1 MSVTTKSPDAKS
13 RKWRSAPAPQI
24 QVQSGLRAGGASGPC
39 DTAYW
44 RSELNYWRKLAEQ
57 MGCA

>member
-1 MSVTTKSPDAKS
+1 MSITTKSPAVKTQKT
-13 RKWRSAPAPQI
+13 RRAAAPQMR
-24 QVQSGLRAGGASGPC
+24 VQSGLRAGGAQGPC

>member
-1 MSVTTKSPDAKS
+1 MSVTTKSRVVPT
-13 RKWRSAPAPQI
+13 RKMANAPTPQI
-24 QVQSGLRAGGASGPC
+24 QVHSGLRAGGASGSC
-39 DTAYW
+39 DVAYW

>member
-13 RKWRSAPAPQI
+13 RNRGGVPTPQI
-24 QVQSGLRAGGASGPC
+24 QVHSGLRAGGASGPC

-44 RSELNYWRKLAEQ
+44 RAELNYWRKLANQ

>member
-1 MSVTTKSPDAKS
+1 MSITTKTPVIKTQKTHRAN
-13 RKWRSAPAPQI
+13 APQMR
-24 QVQSGLRAGGASGPC
+24 VQSGLRAGGAQGAC

-44 RSELNYWRKLAEQ
+44 RSELNYWRNLAEQ

>member
-1 MSVTTKSPDAKS
+1 MSITTKSPAVKTQ
-13 RKWRSAPAPQI
+13 KTRSTPAPQI
-24 QVQSGLRAGGASGPC
+24 QVHSGLRAGGAQGPC

-44 RSELNYWRKLAEQ
+44 RSELNYWRNLANQ